1 MIEDSVKKILR
12 EKEKTEKTEE
22 TRRGRRMNRFAY
34 GDRTNL

>member
-1 MIEDSVKKILR
+1 MIEDSVNKILKG
-12 EKEKTEKTEE
+12 KEKTEKTEE